1 MEIFTSVSFKDTRK
15 NTCLTLE
22 VSLGHKPVQCVK
34 NQISTYRLK
43 KNSICDWKKRETL
56 HIVAKSFTHKNSKNK
71 KKLYKRRV
79 KRGILFSEQ
88 FFALGRPRPFFRD
101 CEVRNSPSTS
111 GFMHGQT
118 PTAYSVV
125 IIFSSRSYYY

>member
-22 VSLGHKPVQCVK
+22 VSLGHEPVQCVK
-34 NQISTYRLK
+34 NQISTYGLK
-43 KNSICDWKKRETL
+43 KKSICSWKKKETL
-56 HIVAKSFTHKNSKNK
+56 HTVAFKSFTHKNSNK
-71 KKLYKRRV
+71 KKRKHYKRRV
-79 KRGILFSEQ
+79 KGGILFSER
-88 FFALGRPRPFFRD
+88 FLASRRPGPFFRD
-101 CEVRNSPSTS
+101 CEVRNSTNTP

-125 IIFSSRSYYY
+125 IIFSNRQ